1 MGKTFGQSSS
11 DLQIICTITP
21 WMVLHLVNNNNDSFI
36 YPLFKI
42 ITLAN
47 YYVTIMRHVNKTS
60 WKLQSNRMFF
70 WWELCKLPPQHW
82 YLIDRSSWE
91 NCFCAVF
98 KNHLISSLQSKFLLW
113 LMMPNIHYNR
123 TTTLE
128 KREKIIDLWT
138 SQWSGQFKTGSK
150 HRRSLIIASNGI

>member
-11 DLQIICTITP
+11 DLQIICTFTP

-47 YYVTIMRHVNKTS
+47 YYITIMRHVNKTS

-82 YLIDRSSWE
+82 YFDWQFESSKLQPVRASCNLCEQVAQFSWYLVAK
-91 NCFCAVF
+91 CFKCYF
-98 KNHLISSLQSKFLLW
+98 
-113 LMMPNIHYNR
+113 NIV
-123 TTTLE
+123 
-128 KREKIIDLWT
+128 
-138 SQWSGQFKTGSK
+138 KTGLRVFRYMSHWAATK
-150 HRRSLIIASNGI
+150 IYSILWNMLCYFFK